1 MLVNFIRCFEIRQ
14 DVKEVLKHNCT
25 EWVYVHAAATA
36 QKYADDTH
44 SFFMLITQQ
53 LFSCPRH
60 FRKFFL
66 YRHLQRGRQACMIQQ
81 TCSMMKDDHPLSGGI

>member
-60 FRKFFL
+60 FRKFFFV
-66 YRHLQRGRQACMIQQ
+66 QAPPAWAA
-81 TCSMMKDDHPLSGGI
+81 SMHDSANMFHDEG